1 MCKIKREG
9 VPTHEAAAGSV
20 VRPPG
25 VSGRIPEP
33 TVPCQ
38 LPSPCPHG
46 SRARS
51 VCRKLSVPV
60 VCRASVQPLLT
71 ECLLGSREHARGRS
85 LSHGSHLPPESLHPE
100 EGGAK
105 WISAPHPFIVLREG
119 HGGGGGRCPWAGG
132 RAGLGSCC
140 FPGTS
145 LMPSGEDHSLP
156 MAVRGSD
163 TTALGGWALMPESRA
178 FRRILITVKIMCV
191 EKTLESPLDC
201 KEIQPVNPKGDQS

>member
-60 VCRASVQPLLT
+60 VCRASVQLLLT

-105 WISAPHPFIVLREG
+105 WISAPHPFIVLLEG

-132 RAGLGSCC
+132 RAAMSGCQNRGGDRSTVR
-140 FPGTS
+140 PGQLWISFS
-145 LMPSGEDHSLP
+145 LRSRTRRK
-156 MAVRGSD
+156 VRGV
-163 TTALGGWALMPESRA
+163 GGPWTE
-178 FRRILITVKIMCV
+178 
-191 EKTLESPLDC
+191 
-201 KEIQPVNPKGDQS
+201 